1 MIGMVRY
8 QTFIP
13 LKCRSITP
21 GPTQRKS
28 VFSQPKGINS
38 RASNF
43 HRMTKS
49 EALPPGHQGGESSRG
64 GGFER
69 NHGEES
75 QFLLV
80 ITNNVEKLQLMDG
93 MKEMSGSNSVSTMNM
108 MDEEPEESGVRE
120 QSQFLVVVTKVEDI
134 QVVQAIKDV
143 VTIATSLE
151 IHLSHDA
158 VTRNNSQW

>member
-1 MIGMVRY
+1 M
-8 QTFIP
+8 
-13 LKCRSITP
+13 
-21 GPTQRKS
+21 
-28 VFSQPKGINS
+28 
-38 RASNF
+38 
-43 HRMTKS
+43 
-49 EALPPGHQGGESSRG
+49 
-64 GGFER
+64 
-69 NHGEES
+69 
-75 QFLLV
+75 

-143 VTIATSLE
+143 VTIATSLA

-158 VTRNNSQW
+158 MTQNNSQW